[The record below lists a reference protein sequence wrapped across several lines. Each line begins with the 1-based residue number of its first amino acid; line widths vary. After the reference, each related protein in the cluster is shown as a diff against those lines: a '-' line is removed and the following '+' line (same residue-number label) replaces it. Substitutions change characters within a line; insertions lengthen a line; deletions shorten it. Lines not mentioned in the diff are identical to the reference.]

1 MPEQPIGRSGEA
13 DLGVLLTTRSD
24 GIVQRFMLALIGIA
38 LGFFG
43 AAMIV
48 SALAPGGTPITG
60 GTVAV
65 MLVVGVFAIWLAWLC
80 AKGVLGRTH
89 FHEFGVRRTMLGRVV
104 AAVEYDRAKSL
115 SYSVTR
121 RYTNGIYT
129 GTDVALGIEPMPIG
143 GKKGKR
149 LSFHGKHKEKPDGA
163 LSRTFIAKN
172 FKGEDELDA
181 IKNIVAAAIAR
192 RWIASGEFREK
203 WCGSAVLTPRG
214 FEFDYGSRIGTR
226 IPYSEIQRVTRDGT
240 YIRVYVPVDKPGFII
255 VPSDGTNFWPGL
267 ELVTTM
273 LGGKLPTGEASES
286 GPPLPG
292 HAAAAAGASKPGS
305 AAQATES

>member
-1 MPEQPIGRSGEA
+1 MPEQPTGRSGES
-13 DLGVLLTTRSD
+13 DLGVLLTTRGD
-24 GIVQRFMLALIGIA
+24 GIVQRFMFAVFGIA

-48 SALAPGGTPITG
+48 SALAPGGTPIGG

-65 MLVVGVFAIWLAWLC
+65 MLGLGALALWLAWLC

-89 FHEFGVRRTMLGRVV
+89 FHEFGARRTMLGKVV
-104 AAVEYDRAKSL
+104 NAVEYDRAKSL
-115 SYSVTR
+115 SYKVTR

-129 GTDVALGIEPMPIG
+129 GTGVALDIEPLPVG

-149 LSFHGKHKEKPDGA
+149 LSFHGKHREKPDGV
-163 LSRTFIAKN
+163 LSRTFISRN

-181 IKNIVAAAIAR
+181 IKNIIAAAIAR
-192 RWIASGEFREK
+192 RWIATGDFREK
-203 WCGSAVLTPRG
+203 WCGSAVLTPQG
-214 FEFDYGSRIGTR
+214 FEFDYGSRIGTK

-267 ELVTTM
+267 ELITTM
-273 LGGKLPTGEASES
+273 LGGKLPTEEASAS
-286 GPPLPG
+286 GPPVLG
-292 HAAAAAGASKPGS
+292 HAAAEASASKPG
-305 AAQATES
+305 AAAPTTE